1 MDFGGAKEANVDTI
15 IGEHVSLVYETVSL
29 LEKLLEVYFKRDP
42 EYRHI
47 CKKVHKL
54 EHKADQK
61 RRQIEQALHEGAF
74 LAMFREDFISLAEAI
89 DKIANKSE
97 AIADT
102 LTLEHPIIPEHWH
115 DSFLALAKS
124 GADACKPFTS
134 LGVLLDRDLDDVKA
148 ISSEI
153 ESLEQEADKIE
164 WKLLEQIFAS
174 NEVDLSLKL
183 QLRNLVRRLAAL
195 SDLAED
201 ASDILDVLVI
211 KRRL

>member
-1 MDFGGAKEANVDTI
+1 MVFGGTKEANVDI
-15 IGEHVSLVYETVSL
+15 LIGEHVGLVYETVSL
-29 LEKLLEVYFKRDP
+29 VEKLFEVYFKRDLK
-42 EYRHI
+42 YRRL
-47 CKKVHKL
+47 CKKIHKL
-54 EHKADQK
+54 EHEADKK

-74 LAMFREDFISLAEAI
+74 MAMFREDFISLAEAI

-102 LTLEHPIIPEHWH
+102 LTLEHPVIPSVWH

-124 GADACKPFTS
+124 GAEACKPFTS
-134 LGVLLDRDLDDVKA
+134 LGVLLDRDMDEIKEL
-148 ISSEI
+148 SSEI
-153 ESLEQEADKIE
+153 EAIEQQADTIE

-174 NEVDLSLKL
+174 EEDLALKL